1 MGGETKPTESLQE
14 VCIQSN
20 FIQAYREVTHA
31 HGVLEKPLEAGG
43 PAGHA
48 LLPVLPAAACSW
60 KTAITGQAAVAAASL
75 QLDATVVCRMG
86 KTRGKVKMKGNPD
99 GVISPP

>member
-1 MGGETKPTESLQE
+1 MGGETKTTESLQE
-14 VCIQSN
+14 VCVQPN

-31 HGVLEKPLEAGG
+31 HRVLEKQLEAGG

-48 LLPVLPAAACSW
+48 LLPVPSAAACSW

-75 QLDATVVCRMG
+75 QLDATVVCRTR
-86 KTRGKVKMKGNPD
+86 KTRGKVTIKGHP
-99 GVISPP
+99 GVISPR